1 MPWRECPSSDSPTTT
16 DTPTVETSEPYHL
29 PALVGEQY
37 VLSSVISETPDT
49 VLYAATQKDMQRP
62 VVFESL
68 RPEVMDR
75 PADVQNFLEKARA
88 QAHMG
93 GDRIA
98 PVLELLY
105 ADGRWHLARMR
116 LVGKPLDVLLSSGKR
131 LSPEQMGVLLK
142 LLCRLALRME
152 LEGVSSMDFALSL
165 VHLTESGFYFDNPA
179 QAGSR
184 AREESR
190 KYLSGAA
197 SALMPLLDE
206 SFPRSDRM
214 FSLLERMKQGEGWTV
229 MSPLDWWEEAT
240 DLLLTLRDASRA
252 S

>member
-1 MPWRECPSSDSPTTT
+1 M
-16 DTPTVETSEPYHL
+16 ETSEPYHL

-75 PADVQNFLEKARA
+75 PGDVQNFLEKARA
-88 QAHMG
+88 QARMG

-98 PVLELLY
+98 PVLELLH

-116 LVGKPLDVLLSSGKR
+116 LVGEPLDVMLSTGKR

-142 LLCRLALRME
+142 LLCRLVLRME
-152 LEGVSSMDFALSL
+152 LEGVSSMDFALRH

-206 SFPRSDRM
+206 SFPRADRM
-214 FSLLERMKQGEGWTV
+214 LSLLERMKQGEGWTV
-229 MSPLDWWEEAT
+229 MSPLDWWEEAA
-240 DLLLTLRDASRA
+240 DLLLTLRDATRVS
-252 S
+252 